1 MEGMSIESIIGIVA
15 GIFGIVTGC
24 AWLHG
29 VMKQH
34 VKQKIAYSLMKQIVD
49 KNLTDAQRRKILGKL
64 NKNKLVNGRIKET
77 YINNFVL
84 GGKGIEKLLLEICV
98 ENGIDPTEDLCREL
112 IDTKGQTLRKL
123 YQEVV
128 STPIEKQEVVE
139 TPSVKEEVVVQEE
152 EEVPSTKAEGV
163 LAKATSKQTI
173 YFSQHLTAYS
183 CWTNIKQALEENGIA
198 YGLLPNTKDIWARD
212 YMPAY
217 SNGHYVSYVYNP
229 DYLQNEKN
237 KKYITDNVEE
247 VFDFSND
254 SVIKTKLVIDGG
266 NVILCGDKVIMTDK
280 IFNENS
286 SLSKE
291 EVIAEIERVFSAKL
305 VVIPWDKEEEY
316 GHADGMVR
324 FVSDNHVLINQYK
337 DIDPELRQKL
347 IDALSPHFAK
357 ISELEYGKASSQN
370 SWAHI
375 NYLQVD
381 NYIFVPQLGIMTD
394 KLALEQISKVFPTSK
409 VVPVEVKGIVKNG
422 GALNCVSWNH
432 Y

>member
-1 MEGMSIESIIGIVA
+1 MEEMNIESIIGIVA

-29 VMKQH
+29 VIKQH
-34 VKQKIAYSLMKQIVD
+34 AKQKTAYSLLKQIVD
-49 KNLTDAQRRKILGKL
+49 KNLTDIQRRKILNKL
-64 NKNKLVNGRIKET
+64 NKNKFVNGRIKES

-98 ENGIDPTEDLCREL
+98 ENGIEPTEDLCKEL
-112 IDTKGQTLRKL
+112 IDTKGQTLRKQ
-123 YQEVV
+123 YQELV
-128 STPIEKQEVVE
+128 STPIEKQAEVE
-139 TPSVKEEVVVQEE
+139 TSSMKEEVVVQEE
-152 EEVPSTKAEGV
+152 KEIPSMKVELGMQESASNQKV
-163 LAKATSKQTI
+163 

-183 CWTNIKQALEENGIA
+183 CWANIKQALEENGIT
-198 YGLLPNTKDIWARD
+198 YGLLHKTNDVWARD
-212 YMPAY
+212 YLTAY
-217 SNGHYVSYVYNP
+217 SNGHYVSYVYYP
-229 DYLQNEKN
+229 DYLQNEKD
-237 KKYITDNVEE
+237 KKYITDNIAE
-247 VFDFSND
+247 VFDLSND
-254 SVIKTKLVIDGG
+254 HVVSTKLVIDGG
-266 NVILCGDKVIMTDK
+266 NVIMCGDKVIMTDK
-280 IFNENS
+280 IFHENS

-291 EVIAEIERVFSAKL
+291 EVIAEIERAFSAKL
-305 VVIPWDKEEEY
+305 VVIPWDKEEEF

-324 FVSDNHVLINQYK
+324 YVSDNHVLINQYK
-337 DIDPELRQKL
+337 DIDPEFRQKL
-347 IDALSPHFAK
+347 IDALSPYFSE
-357 ISELEYGKASSQN
+357 ISELEYRKASSSQ

-422 GALNCVSWNH
+422 GALNCVSWIH

>member
-1 MEGMSIESIIGIVA
+1 MEGMSIESIIGIIA

-34 VKQKIAYSLMKQIVD
+34 VKQKTAYSLMKQIVD

-64 NKNKLVNGRIKET
+64 NKNKLVDGRIKET

-98 ENGIDPTEDLCREL
+98 ENEIEPTEDLCKEL
-112 IDTKGQTLRKL
+112 IDTKGQTLRKQ

-128 STPIEKQEVVE
+128 STPIKKQEVVE
-139 TPSVKEEVVVQEE
+139 TPSVKVEEVM
-152 EEVPSTKAEGV
+152 P
-163 LAKATSKQTI
+163 KATSKQTI

-217 SNGHYVSYVYNP
+217 SNGYYVSYVYNP

-305 VVIPWDKEEEY
+305 VVIPWDKEEEF

-324 FVSDNHVLINQYK
+324 YVSDNHVLINQYK
-337 DIDPELRQKL
+337 DIDPEFRQKL
-347 IDALSPHFAK
+347 IDSLSPYFSE
-357 ISELEYGKASSQN
+357 ISELEYGKASSNQ

-432 Y
+432 YEN

>member
-1 MEGMSIESIIGIVA
+1 MSIESIIGIVA

-34 VKQKIAYSLMKQIVD
+34 VKQKTAYSLMKQIAD
-49 KNLTDAQRRKILGKL
+49 KSLTDAQRRKILGKL
-64 NKNKLVNGRIKET
+64 NKNKFVNGRIKES
-77 YINNFVL
+77 YIKNFVL
-84 GGKGIEKLLLEICV
+84 GGKGTEKLFLEICF
-98 ENGIDPTEDLCREL
+98 ENGIEPTEDLCKEL
-112 IDTKGQTLRKL
+112 METKGPTLRRQYSEMCAMPISKK
-123 YQEVV
+123 EVEEIPNTKV
-128 STPIEKQEVVE
+128 
-139 TPSVKEEVVVQEE
+139 EEVMQE
-152 EEVPSTKAEGV
+152 S
-163 LAKATSKQTI
+163 TSKQKI

-183 CWTNIKQALEENGIA
+183 CWANIKQALEENGIS

-217 SNGHYVSYVYNP
+217 ANGHYVSYVYNP
-229 DYLQNEKN
+229 DYLQSEKK

-247 VFDFSND
+247 VFDLSND

-266 NVILCGDKVIMTDK
+266 NVIMCGDKVIMTDK
-280 IFNENS
+280 IFVENS
-286 SLSKE
+286 GLSKE
-291 EVIAEIERVFSAKL
+291 DVVAEIERVFSAKL

-337 DIDPELRQKL
+337 DIDLELRQKL
-347 IDALSPHFAK
+347 IDALSPYFSK

-381 NYIFVPQLGIMTD
+381 NFIFVPQLDIMTD
-394 KLALEQISKVFPTSK
+394 ELAREQISKVFPTSK
-409 VVPVEVKGIVKNG
+409 IVPVEVKGIVKND

-432 Y
+432 YEE

>member
-34 VKQKIAYSLMKQIVD
+34 VKQKTAYSLMKQIVD

-64 NKNKLVNGRIKET
+64 NKNKFVDGRIKET

-98 ENGIDPTEDLCREL
+98 ENEIEPTEDLCKEL
-112 IDTKGQTLRKL
+112 IDTKGQTLRKQ

-128 STPIEKQEVVE
+128 STPIKKQEVVE
-139 TPSVKEEVVVQEE
+139 TPSVKVEEVL
-152 EEVPSTKAEGV
+152 P
-163 LAKATSKQTI
+163 KATSKQTI

-183 CWTNIKQALEENGIA
+183 CWANIKQALEENGIA

-247 VFDFSND
+247 VFDLSND
-254 SVIKTKLVIDGG
+254 SVTKTKLVIDGG
-266 NVILCGDKVIMTDK
+266 NVIMCGDKVIMTDK
-280 IFNENS
+280 IFVENS
-286 SLSKE
+286 GFSKE
-291 EVIAEIERVFSAKL
+291 DVAAEIERVFSAKL
-305 VVIPWDKEEEY
+305 VVIPWDKEEKF

-324 FVSDNHVLINQYK
+324 YVSDNHVLINNYK
-337 DIDPELRQKL
+337 DIDPELRLKIL
-347 IDALSPHFAK
+347 DALSPYFSQ
-357 ISELEYGKASSQN
+357 ISELEYASAQRVN

-375 NYLQVD
+375 NYLQV
-381 NYIFVPQLGIMTD
+381 NNLIFVPQLEIPSD
-394 KLALEQISKVFPTSK
+394 KLAIEQISSIFPNSTII
-409 VVPVEVKGIVKNG
+409 PVEVKGIVKKG
-422 GALNCVSWNH
+422 GALNCVSWN
-432 Y
+432 YYNN

>member
-34 VKQKIAYSLMKQIVD
+34 VKQKTAYSLMKQIVD

-98 ENGIDPTEDLCREL
+98 ENGIDLTEDLCREL

-123 YQEVV
+123 YQDVI

-152 EEVPSTKAEGV
+152 EEVPSTKAEDV
-163 LAKATSKQTI
+163 LPKVTSKQTI

-183 CWTNIKQALEENGIA
+183 CWANIKQALEENGIA

-229 DYLQNEKN
+229 DYLQNEKK

-286 SLSKE
+286 SHSKE

-337 DIDPELRQKL
+337 DIDPGFRQKL
-347 IDALSPHFAK
+347 IDALSPYFSE
-357 ISELEYGKASSQN
+357 ISELEYGKASSSQ
-370 SWAHI
+370 SWSHI

-394 KLALEQISKVFPTSK
+394 K
-409 VVPVEVKGIVKNG
+409 
-422 GALNCVSWNH
+422 
-432 Y
+432 

>member
-1 MEGMSIESIIGIVA
+1 MNIESIIGIVA

-34 VKQKIAYSLMKQIVD
+34 AKQKTAYSLLKQITD
-49 KNLTDAQRRKILGKL
+49 KNLTDVQRRKILNKL
-64 NKNKLVNGRIKET
+64 NKNRFVNGRIKES

-84 GGKGIEKLLLEICV
+84 DGKGIEKLLLEICV
-98 ENGIDPTEDLCREL
+98 ENGIELTEDLCKEL
-112 IDTKGQTLRKL
+112 IDTKGQSLRKQ

-128 STPIEKQEVVE
+128 AKPIEKQEVVE
-139 TPSVKEEVVVQEE
+139 TSVKEEVVVQEE
-152 EEVPSTKAEGV
+152 KEIPSKKVKE
-163 LAKATSKQTI
+163 LMPESTSNQKV

-229 DYLQNEKN
+229 DYLQNEKD
-237 KKYITDNVEE
+237 KKYITDNIAE
-247 VFDFSND
+247 VFDLSND
-254 SVIKTKLVIDGG
+254 HVTSTKLVIDGG
-266 NVILCGDKVIMTDK
+266 NVIMCGDMVIMTDK
-280 IFNENS
+280 IFHENS
-286 SLSKE
+286 NLSKD

-305 VVIPWDKEEEY
+305 VIIPWDKEEEF

-337 DIDPELRQKL
+337 DIDPEFRQKL
-347 IDALSPHFAK
+347 IDALSPYFSE
-357 ISELEYGKASSQN
+357 ISELEYGNASSGQ

-394 KLALEQISKVFPTSK
+394 KLAMEQISKVFPTSK
-409 VVPVEVKGIVKNG
+409 VVPVEVKGIVKKG

>member
-1 MEGMSIESIIGIVA
+1 MNVESIIGIVA

-34 VKQKIAYSLMKQIVD
+34 VKQKTAYSLMKQIVE

-98 ENGIDPTEDLCREL
+98 ENEIEPTEDLCKEL

-123 YQEVV
+123 YQDVV

-139 TPSVKEEVVVQEE
+139 TPSVKEEVVAQEE
-152 EEVPSTKAEGV
+152 EEVPSTKAEKV
-163 LAKATSKQTI
+163 LPKATSKQTI

-183 CWTNIKQALEENGIA
+183 CWANIKQALEENGIA

-217 SNGHYVSYVYNP
+217 SNGHYVSYVYKP

-254 SVIKTKLVIDGG
+254 SVTKTKLVIDGG
-266 NVILCGDKVIMTDK
+266 NVILCGDRVIMTDK

-286 SLSKE
+286 SLCKE

-305 VVIPWDKEEEY
+305 VVIPWDKEEEF

-337 DIDPELRQKL
+337 DIDPEFRQKL
-347 IDALSPHFAK
+347 IDALSPYFAK

-375 NYLQVD
+375 NYLQVE
-381 NYIFVPQLGIMTD
+381 NFIFVPQLGIMTD
-394 KLALEQISKVFPTSK
+394 KLAREQISIVFPTSK
-409 VVPVEVKGIVKNG
+409 IMPVEVKGIVRKG
-422 GALNCVSWNH
+422 GALNCVSWIH
-432 Y
+432 YEN

>member
-1 MEGMSIESIIGIVA
+1 MNVESIIGIIA

-34 VKQKIAYSLMKQIVD
+34 AKQKTAYSLLKQIAD
-49 KNLTDAQRRKILGKL
+49 KNSTDAQRRKILGKL
-64 NKNKLVNGRIKET
+64 NKNKFVNGRIKES

-84 GGKGIEKLLLEICV
+84 GNKGVEKLFLEICV
-98 ENGIDPTEDLCREL
+98 ENGIEPTEDLCKEL
-112 IDTKGQTLRKL
+112 VDSKGPSLRKQYL
-123 YQEVV
+123 EMCAMPIAKKEVEEISNTKV
-128 STPIEKQEVVE
+128 
-139 TPSVKEEVVVQEE
+139 EEVMQE
-152 EEVPSTKAEGV
+152 S
-163 LAKATSKQTI
+163 TSKQKI

-183 CWTNIKQALEENGIA
+183 CWANIKQALEENGIS

-217 SNGHYVSYVYNP
+217 ANGHYVSYVYNP
-229 DYLQNEKN
+229 DYLQSEKN

-247 VFDFSND
+247 VFDLSND

-266 NVILCGDKVIMTDK
+266 NVIMCGDKVIMTDK
-280 IFNENS
+280 IFVENS
-286 SLSKE
+286 GLSKE
-291 EVIAEIERVFSAKL
+291 EVVAEIERVFSAKL

-337 DIDPELRQKL
+337 DIDLELRQKL
-347 IDALSPHFAK
+347 IDALSPYFSK

-381 NYIFVPQLGIMTD
+381 NFIFVPQLGIMTD
-394 KLALEQISKVFPTSK
+394 ELAREQISKVFPTSK
-409 VVPVEVKGIVKNG
+409 IVPVEVKGIVKNG

-432 Y
+432 YEE

>member
-1 MEGMSIESIIGIVA
+1 MNVESIIGIVA

-34 VKQKIAYSLMKQIVD
+34 VKQKTAYSLMKQIVE

-84 GGKGIEKLLLEICV
+84 SGKGIEKLLLEICV
-98 ENGIDPTEDLCREL
+98 ENEIELTEDLCKEL

-123 YQEVV
+123 YQDVV

-139 TPSVKEEVVVQEE
+139 SPSVKEEVVAQEE
-152 EEVPSTKAEGV
+152 EEVPSTKAEKV
-163 LAKATSKQTI
+163 LPKATSKQTI

-183 CWTNIKQALEENGIA
+183 CWANIKQALEENGIA

-254 SVIKTKLVIDGG
+254 SVTKTKLVIDGG
-266 NVILCGDKVIMTDK
+266 NVIMCGDKVIMTDK
-280 IFNENS
+280 IFVENS
-286 SLSKE
+286 GFRKE
-291 EVIAEIERVFSAKL
+291 EVVAEIERVFSAKL
-305 VVIPWDKEEEY
+305 VVIPWDKEEEF

-357 ISELEYGKASSQN
+357 ISELEYGKASSKN

-394 KLALEQISKVFPTSK
+394 KSDNINHKRLYIYNPNNNKQKNSKT
-409 VVPVEVKGIVKNG
+409 
-422 GALNCVSWNH
+422 
-432 Y
+432 

>member
-1 MEGMSIESIIGIVA
+1 MSIESIIGIVA

-34 VKQKIAYSLMKQIVD
+34 VKQKTAYSLMKQIAD
-49 KNLTDAQRRKILGKL
+49 KSLTDAQRRKILGKL
-64 NKNKLVNGRIKET
+64 NKNKFVNGRIKES
-77 YINNFVL
+77 YIKNFVL
-84 GGKGIEKLLLEICV
+84 GGKGTEKLFLEICF
-98 ENGIDPTEDLCREL
+98 ENGIEPTEDLCKEL
-112 IDTKGQTLRKL
+112 MDTKGPTLRRQYSEMCAMPIAKK
-123 YQEVV
+123 EVEEIPNTKV
-128 STPIEKQEVVE
+128 
-139 TPSVKEEVVVQEE
+139 EEVMQE
-152 EEVPSTKAEGV
+152 S
-163 LAKATSKQTI
+163 TSKQKI

-183 CWTNIKQALEENGIA
+183 CWANIKQALEENGIS

-217 SNGHYVSYVYNP
+217 ANGHYVSYVYNP
-229 DYLQNEKN
+229 DYLQSEKN

-247 VFDFSND
+247 VFDLSND

-266 NVILCGDKVIMTDK
+266 NVIMCGDKVIMTDK
-280 IFNENS
+280 IFVENS
-286 SLSKE
+286 GLSKE
-291 EVIAEIERVFSAKL
+291 EVVAEIERVFSAKL
-305 VVIPWDKEEEY
+305 VVIPWDKEEEF

>member
-1 MEGMSIESIIGIVA
+1 MNVESIIGIVA

-34 VKQKIAYSLMKQIVD
+34 VKQKTAYSLMKQIVE

-84 GGKGIEKLLLEICV
+84 SGKGIEKLLLEICV
-98 ENGIDPTEDLCREL
+98 ENEIELTEDLCKEL

-123 YQEVV
+123 YQDVV

-139 TPSVKEEVVVQEE
+139 SPSVKEEVVAQEE
-152 EEVPSTKAEGV
+152 EEVPSTKAEKV
-163 LAKATSKQTI
+163 LPKATSKQTI

-183 CWTNIKQALEENGIA
+183 CWANIKQALEENGIA

-217 SNGHYVSYVYNP
+217 SNGHYVSYVYKP

-254 SVIKTKLVIDGG
+254 SVTKTKLVIDGG
-266 NVILCGDKVIMTDK
+266 NVILCGDRVIMTDK

-286 SLSKE
+286 SLCKE

-305 VVIPWDKEEEY
+305 VVIPWDKEEEF

-337 DIDPELRQKL
+337 DIDPEFRQKL
-347 IDALSPHFAK
+347 IDALSPYFAK

-375 NYLQVD
+375 NYLQVE
-381 NYIFVPQLGIMTD
+381 NFIFVPQLGIMTD
-394 KLALEQISKVFPTSK
+394 KLAREQISIVFPTSK
-409 VVPVEVKGIVKNG
+409 IMPVEVKGIVRKG
-422 GALNCVSWNH
+422 GALNCVSWIH
-432 Y
+432 YEN

>member
-1 MEGMSIESIIGIVA
+1 MSMESIIGIVA

-34 VKQKIAYSLMKQIVD
+34 VKQKTAYSLMKQIVD

-98 ENGIDPTEDLCREL
+98 KNEIEPTEDLCKEL
-112 IDTKGQTLRKL
+112 IDTKGQTLRNQ

-128 STPIEKQEVVE
+128 TTSIKKQVVVK
-139 TPSVKEEVVVQEE
+139 TPSVKVEEVM
-152 EEVPSTKAEGV
+152 P
-163 LAKATSKQTI
+163 KATSMQTI

-183 CWTNIKQALEENGIA
+183 CWANIKQALEENGIA

-254 SVIKTKLVIDGG
+254 SVTKTKLVIDGG
-266 NVILCGDKVIMTDK
+266 NVIMCGDKVIMTDK
-280 IFNENS
+280 IFVENS
-286 SLSKE
+286 GFSKE
-291 EVIAEIERVFSAKL
+291 EVVAEIERAFSAKL
-305 VVIPWDKEEEY
+305 VVIPWDKEEEF

-337 DIDPELRQKL
+337 DIDPEFRQKL
-347 IDALSPHFAK
+347 IDALSPYFSE
-357 ISELEYGKASSQN
+357 ISELEYGKASSSQ